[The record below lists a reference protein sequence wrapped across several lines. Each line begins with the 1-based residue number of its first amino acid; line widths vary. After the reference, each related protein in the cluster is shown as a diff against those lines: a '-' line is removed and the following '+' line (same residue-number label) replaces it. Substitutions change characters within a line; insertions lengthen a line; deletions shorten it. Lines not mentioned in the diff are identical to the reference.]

1 MKTNVLFTLLTVAAL
16 TFLMGCDGTSMG
28 GSQKISGWPLN
39 IGGTYKSAIFTGE
52 TEFPGTTTFK
62 ASDGKLSGG
71 YELTAGGEKVTGTLS
86 DFAATGK
93 NTLKCRW
100 KDVNGVGNFTMTFS
114 DDLASFK
121 GKWDNDANDAA
132 GAWNGKK

>member
-1 MKTNVLFTLLTVAAL
+1 MKTNVLFTLLVVAAVA
-16 TFLMGCDGTSMG
+16 FMMGCEGGTV
-28 GSQKISGWPLN
+28 GSAQKISGWPLK
-39 IGGTYKSAIFTGE
+39 IGGTYKSDISAFT
-52 TEFPGTTTFK
+52 GTTTFK
-62 ASDGKLSGG
+62 VSDGKLSGG

-100 KDVNGVGNFTMTFS
+100 KDINGVGNFTMVFS
-114 DDLASFK
+114 DDLSSFK
-121 GKWDNDANDAA
+121 GKWDNDADGAG

>member
-1 MKTNVLFTLLTVAAL
+1 MKTSALFTLLMIAAI
-16 TFLMGCDGTSMG
+16 TFVMGCDGTTMG
-28 GSQKISGWPLN
+28 GSQKISGWPLK
-39 IGGTYKSAIFTGE
+39 IGGAYKSAIFTGD

-62 ASDGKLSGG
+62 TSGGTLSGG

-121 GKWDNDANDAA
+121 GKWDNDANDAG